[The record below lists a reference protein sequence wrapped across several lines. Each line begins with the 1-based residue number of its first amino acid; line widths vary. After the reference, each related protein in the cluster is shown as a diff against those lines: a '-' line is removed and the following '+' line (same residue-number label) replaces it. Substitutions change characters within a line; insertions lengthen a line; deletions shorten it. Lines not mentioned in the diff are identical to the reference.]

1 MNERPDDA
9 LTAHAREC
17 DECGGNAA
25 ALAQARALLDAAA
38 VPVDVTGWSR
48 PVLARVAPELQTRAR
63 AAFWRRL
70 ARTLGAALVPL
81 PLLVVA
87 DVWMLGRLYDLA
99 ASWLPSGLA
108 AYLVLSYAASL
119 LVLIGSVYAA
129 IPLLL
134 ARPTSEPDGAP
145 A

>member
-1 MNERPDDA
+1 MSEQPDNPLA
-9 LTAHAREC
+9 AHAREC
-17 DECGGNAA
+17 EDCRGSAA
-25 ALAQARALLDAAA
+25 PIAQLSTLLDAGALALDAA
-38 VPVDVTGWSR
+38 GLSR
-48 PVLARVAPELQTRAR
+48 RVLARVAPELQARAQ

-70 ARTLGAALVPL
+70 GRTFGAALVPL

-87 DVWMLGRLYDLA
+87 DFWLLGWLYDLA
-99 ASWLPSGLA
+99 AAWLPSALA

-134 ARPTSEPDGAP
+134 ARPTSEPDSAP